1 MSDKKTDQGYVDVE
15 LSRPMAIDGAQVKA
29 LRMREPTVADQ
40 LASEEMKGSDS
51 AKEIAMLAN
60 LCEVS
65 PDDIKRLTLKDY
77 KKLQAAFL
85 GFIG

>member
-1 MSDKKTDQGYVDVE
+1 MADKKTDQGYVDVE
-15 LSRPMAIDGAQVKA
+15 LSRPMSIDGAQVKA

-60 LCEVS
+60 LCEVT

-77 KKLQAAFL
+77 KKLQGAFL

>member
-1 MSDKKTDQGYVDVE
+1 MAAQVQDQGFVDVE
-15 LSRPMAIDGAQVKA
+15 LSRPLEIDGAKVTK

-77 KKLQAAFL
+77 KKMQAAFL
-85 GFIG
+85 GFLG